1 MLAID
6 TVLSVLLRC
15 HHRRL
20 TRPITPMNANG
31 DPQGKPCVICLDCG
45 ARFAYDSVNMRMGSV
60 IGSDGTPNARWRW
73 RAR

>member
-15 HHRRL
+15 RHRRL

-31 DPQGKPCVICLDCG
+31 VPEDEPHVTCLDCG
-45 ARFAYDSVNMRMGSV
+45 ARFAYDTVNMSMGNV
-60 IGSDGTPNARWRW
+60 IRPDRKQRRSRWR
-73 RAR
+73 RR